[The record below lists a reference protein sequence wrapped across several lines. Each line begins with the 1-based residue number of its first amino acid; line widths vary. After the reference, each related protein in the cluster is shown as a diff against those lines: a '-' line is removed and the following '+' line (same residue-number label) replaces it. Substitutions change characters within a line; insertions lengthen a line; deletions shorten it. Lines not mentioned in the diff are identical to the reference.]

1 MDYGA
6 KMLQWAPFAK
16 ENAEAKGKLPK
27 YDTAVNLGALN
38 KVSDSPS
45 FNEAKGFGDN
55 ALKVHVVKFKE
66 CGVATEVTELPR
78 AQMSA
83 ISGAEIETGEHKN
96 MRFRDSDKA
105 PYGGLG
111 FYVNKILDDGR
122 DVCMGVFFPKVK
134 AVLQGTEYNT
144 SGDNITLSTGK
155 IQFTAAACDTGDW
168 RIYSDYFDTEEEA
181 ETWVN
186 GMFDGTSTDI
196 GKDQPE
202 QAADAHVGPAA
213 LGGPTG

>member
-6 KMLQWAPFAK
+6 MYIKWASFAK
-16 ENAEAKGKLPK
+16 ENPEPAGKLPS
-27 YDTAVNLGALN
+27 YDTPVSLGSLN

-45 FNEAKGFGDN
+45 FNEGKGYGDN

-66 CGVATEVTELPR
+66 CGVAVDVTELPR

-83 ISGAEIETGEHKN
+83 VTGAEIEEGTHKN
-96 MRFRDSDKA
+96 MRFRSSDKA

-111 FYVNKILDDGR
+111 FYVNKLLDGNR
-122 DVCMGVFFPKVK
+122 DVCQGVFYPKVK
-134 AVLQGTEYNT
+134 AVLQGTEYSTN
-144 SGDNITLSTGK
+144 GENITLSYGK
-155 IQFTAAACDTGDW
+155 LQFTAAACACGDW

-181 ETWVN
+181 QAWVD

-196 GKDQPE
+196 GKETP
-202 QAADAHVGPAA
+202 
-213 LGGPTG
+213 GGGGE